1 VSFRK
6 LSLALC
12 FQTTDVDDCADFKQ
26 YIILLNAVWAVSG
39 LGYLVSVVV
48 KPLNSQLAGVL
59 IVLLSLMT
67 NGIFVQKS
75 RMGRVDSELH
85 LPQASFAYHLS
96 TALYLVKEDTF
107 VSFAGLLSFFP
118 AQHNYSNL
126 LVRVPWQADYLIPNT
141 EGVSFEANSCPLDQA
156 CMSWTHMKASLRE
169 HYSMHGEA
177 GIIDGV
183 SMAGLAAIG
192 LLSRVGAFVAL
203 VATNRHKQV

>member
-1 VSFRK
+1 MSFRK

-12 FQTTDVDDCADFKQ
+12 FQTTDVDGCADVKQ

-107 VSFAGLLSFFP
+107 VSFASLLSFFP
-118 AQHNYSNL
+118 AAQL
-126 LVRVPWQADYLIPNT
+126 TLPWQEDYLIPNT

-156 CMSWTHMKASLRE
+156 CMGWIHMKASLRE

-177 GIIDGV
+177 GMIDVV

>member
-1 VSFRK
+1 MSFRK

-12 FQTTDVDDCADFKQ
+12 FQTTDVDGCADVKQ

-107 VSFAGLLSFFP
+107 VSVASLLSCFL
-118 AQHNYSNL
+118 AQH
-126 LVRVPWQADYLIPNT
+126 D
-141 EGVSFEANSCPLDQA
+141 
-156 CMSWTHMKASLRE
+156 
-169 HYSMHGEA
+169 
-177 GIIDGV
+177 
-183 SMAGLAAIG
+183 
-192 LLSRVGAFVAL
+192 
-203 VATNRHKQV
+203 

>member
-1 VSFRK
+1 MHSNK
-6 LSLALC
+6 LRPVAC
-12 FQTTDVDDCADFKQ
+12 CADFKQ

-107 VSFAGLLSFFP
+107 VSFAGLLQYPSFP
-118 AQHNYSNL
+118 RSTTTL
-126 LVRVPWQADYLIPNT
+126 TYL
-141 EGVSFEANSCPLDQA
+141 
-156 CMSWTHMKASLRE
+156 
-169 HYSMHGEA
+169 A
-177 GIIDGV
+177 G
-183 SMAGLAAIG
+183 GLPDP
-192 LLSRVGAFVAL
+192 
-203 VATNRHKQV
+203 